1 MSLKDK
7 FAGLRFEKPVVE
19 TKTTIPISEEW
30 SRLIDLVKP
39 MYPEVHVFFKWLAEQ
54 GGLLK
59 QDDSGINIAV
69 DGECFAR
76 LPAVTIDVNEKKRY
90 PDGSVLM

>member
-7 FAGLRFEKPVVE
+7 FAGLKFEKPAVE
-19 TKTTIPISEEW
+19 AKTTNPISEEW
-30 SRLIDLVKP
+30 TRLIDLIKP
-39 MYPEVHVFFKWLAEQ
+39 VYPEMHVFFKWLAEQ

-59 QDDSGINIAV
+59 QDDSGISIAG

-76 LPAVTIDVNEKKRY
+76 LPAVTIDVNVKKRY
-90 PDGSVLM
+90 PDGSLLI